1 MLTVRREQFR
11 YMKNK
16 YLTRFL
22 CLTLMSGM
30 VLSGPASVL
39 AAEDTAAYTA
49 DGSDFS
55 DSGDFDSGSED
66 PAPADP
72 TPADA
77 NTCAGRSDTCND
89 PTTCTGRSDH
99 QQIRHQHLQSQHLH
113 RQIRLRHQQIL
124 LRHLRILHQH
134 RLHRLRRQ
142 PRM

>member
-49 DGSDFS
+49 DGSDLS
-55 DSGDFDSGSED
+55 DSGDLIQDQ
-66 PAPADP
+66 
-72 TPADA
+72 
-77 NTCAGRSDTCND
+77 RI
-89 PTTCTGRSDH
+89 RRR
-99 QQIRHQHLQSQHLH
+99 QIRLLQSQHL
-113 RQIRLRHQQIL
+113 
-124 LRHLRILHQH
+124 
-134 RLHRLRRQ
+134 RR
-142 PRM
+142 

>member
-72 TPADA
+72 TPAEPTPA
-77 NTCAGRSDTCND
+77 PVD
-89 PTTCTGRSDH
+89 PTPADPTPAPVDPTKAIICPGRAS
-99 QQIRHQHLQSQHLH
+99 SEMSFKTVC
-113 RQIRLRHQQIL
+113 
-124 LRHLRILHQH
+124 
-134 RLHRLRRQ
+134 
-142 PRM
+142 PGT

>member
-55 DSGDFDSGSED
+55 DSGDFDSG
-66 PAPADP
+66 
-72 TPADA
+72 
-77 NTCAGRSDTCND
+77 
-89 PTTCTGRSDH
+89 
-99 QQIRHQHLQSQHLH
+99 
-113 RQIRLRHQQIL
+113 
-124 LRHLRILHQH
+124 
-134 RLHRLRRQ
+134 
-142 PRM
+142 

>member
-66 PAPADP
+66 PAPA
-72 TPADA
+72 
-77 NTCAGRSDTCND
+77 
-89 PTTCTGRSDH
+89 
-99 QQIRHQHLQSQHLH
+99 IRLQQSQHL
-113 RQIRLRHQQIL
+113 
-124 LRHLRILHQH
+124 
-134 RLHRLRRQ
+134 RR
-142 PRM
+142 

>member
-72 TPADA
+72 TPTEPTPPPEEPTQKPKATTQKEKTPKHK
-77 NTCAGRSDTCND
+77 NTTQKTRCERTAV
-89 PTTCTGRSDH
+89 
-99 QQIRHQHLQSQHLH
+99 
-113 RQIRLRHQQIL
+113 
-124 LRHLRILHQH
+124 
-134 RLHRLRRQ
+134 
-142 PRM
+142 

>member
-55 DSGDFDSGSED
+55 GKELKLTIPVILIQDQ
-66 PAPADP
+66 
-72 TPADA
+72 
-77 NTCAGRSDTCND
+77 RI
-89 PTTCTGRSDH
+89 RRR
-99 QQIRHQHLQSQHLH
+99 QIRLLQSQHL
-113 RQIRLRHQQIL
+113 
-124 LRHLRILHQH
+124 
-134 RLHRLRRQ
+134 RR
-142 PRM
+142 

>member
-55 DSGDFDSGSED
+55 DSGDFDQD
-66 PAPADP
+66 Q
-72 TPADA
+72 
-77 NTCAGRSDTCND
+77 RI
-89 PTTCTGRSDH
+89 RRR
-99 QQIRHQHLQSQHLH
+99 QIRLLQSQHL
-113 RQIRLRHQQIL
+113 
-124 LRHLRILHQH
+124 
-134 RLHRLRRQ
+134 RR
-142 PRM
+142 

>member
-1 MLTVRREQFR
+1 
-11 YMKNK
+11 MKIK

-39 AAEDTAAYTA
+39 AAEDTVAYTA

-72 TPADA
+72 TPAEPTPA
-77 NTCAGRSDTCND
+77 PED
-89 PTTCTGRSDH
+89 PTPAQPTPTPKTQKTTKTNTKTKTKGDAGGGGGCV
-99 QQIRHQHLQSQHLH
+99 LH
-113 RQIRLRHQQIL
+113 WRLR
-124 LRHLRILHQH
+124 
-134 RLHRLRRQ
+134 
-142 PRM
+142 

>member
-66 PAPADP
+66 P
-72 TPADA
+72 
-77 NTCAGRSDTCND
+77 R
-89 PTTCTGRSDH
+89 R
-99 QQIRHQHLQSQHLH
+99 QIRLLQSQHL
-113 RQIRLRHQQIL
+113 
-124 LRHLRILHQH
+124 
-134 RLHRLRRQ
+134 RR
-142 PRM
+142 

>member
-39 AAEDTAAYTA
+39 AVEDTAAYTA

-72 TPADA
+72 TPAEPTPA
-77 NTCAGRSDTCND
+77 PVD
-89 PTTCTGRSDH
+89 PTPEIGRASC
-99 QQIRHQHLQSQHLH
+99 RE
-113 RQIRLRHQQIL
+113 RV
-124 LRHLRILHQH
+124 
-134 RLHRLRRQ
+134 
-142 PRM
+142 

>member
-55 DSGDFDSGSED
+55 DQ
-66 PAPADP
+66 
-72 TPADA
+72 
-77 NTCAGRSDTCND
+77 RI
-89 PTTCTGRSDH
+89 RRR
-99 QQIRHQHLQSQHLH
+99 QIRLLQSQHL
-113 RQIRLRHQQIL
+113 
-124 LRHLRILHQH
+124 
-134 RLHRLRRQ
+134 RR
-142 PRM
+142 

>member
-72 TPADA
+72 TPAKPTPTPKA
-77 NTCAGRSDTCND
+77 PTPQNT
-89 PTTCTGRSDH
+89 PTTPITTKPKTTTH
-99 QQIRHQHLQSQHLH
+99 TI
-113 RQIRLRHQQIL
+113 
-124 LRHLRILHQH
+124 
-134 RLHRLRRQ
+134 
-142 PRM
+142 M

>member
-72 TPADA
+72 TPAEPTPA
-77 NTCAGRSDTCND
+77 PVD
-89 PTTCTGRSDH
+89 PTPADPTPAPVDPT
-99 QQIRHQHLQSQHLH
+99 
-113 RQIRLRHQQIL
+113 LRHQQIL

>member
-72 TPADA
+72 TPAEPTPA
-77 NTCAGRSDTCND
+77 PVD
-89 PTTCTGRSDH
+89 PTPAGQVAEVCGIRGYGRC
-99 QQIRHQHLQSQHLH
+99 RGVF
-113 RQIRLRHQQIL
+113 
-124 LRHLRILHQH
+124 
-134 RLHRLRRQ
+134 
-142 PRM
+142 

>member
-49 DGSDFS
+49 DGSDFI
-55 DSGDFDSGSED
+55 
-66 PAPADP
+66 
-72 TPADA
+72 
-77 NTCAGRSDTCND
+77 R
-89 PTTCTGRSDH
+89 RR
-99 QQIRHQHLQSQHLH
+99 QIRLLQSQHL
-113 RQIRLRHQQIL
+113 
-124 LRHLRILHQH
+124 
-134 RLHRLRRQ
+134 RR
-142 PRM
+142 

>member
-72 TPADA
+72 TPAEPTPA
-77 NTCAGRSDTCND
+77 PVD
-89 PTTCTGRSDH
+89 PTPADPTPAPVDPTPTDPTPTPARANTCTGRSDSDTN
-99 QQIRHQHLQSQHLH
+99 RSDSDTC
-113 RQIRLRHQQIL
+113 
-124 LRHLRILHQH
+124 RILPQH

>member
-55 DSGDFDSGSED
+55 DSGDFDSGSAD

-72 TPADA
+72 TPAA
-77 NTCAGRSDTCND
+77 PA
-89 PTTCTGRSDH
+89 PAPPPPKA
-99 QQIRHQHLQSQHLH
+99 
-113 RQIRLRHQQIL
+113 
-124 LRHLRILHQH
+124 RISRPHSG
-134 RLHRLRRQ
+134 
-142 PRM
+142 